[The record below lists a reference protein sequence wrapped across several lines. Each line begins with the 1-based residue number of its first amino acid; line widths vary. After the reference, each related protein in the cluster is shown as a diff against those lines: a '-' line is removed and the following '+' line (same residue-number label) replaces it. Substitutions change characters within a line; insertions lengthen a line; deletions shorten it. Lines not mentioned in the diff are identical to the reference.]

1 MKSLKITGS
10 HGRTETLVWNRCS
23 YQVPEMVRTDAIT
36 NKKDKFYNSMVH
48 TIIKG
53 EVLLITKAPLL
64 ISFMDLSLQSGSL
77 QFNYTTPEYKPIF
90 KKINLSRVDRNKNNN
105 KASYKDSDSKQRN
118 HGSEDSCWET
128 NLSIDNC
135 NKRK

>member
-77 QFNYTTPEYKPIF
+77 QFNYTTPEYKPILK
-90 KKINLSRVDRNKNNN
+90 KKIYQGLIETKTITRPVIRTLIP
-105 KASYKDSDSKQRN
+105 SKEITDQKTVV
-118 HGSEDSCWET
+118 GKQIY
-128 NLSIDNC
+128 L
-135 NKRK
+135 